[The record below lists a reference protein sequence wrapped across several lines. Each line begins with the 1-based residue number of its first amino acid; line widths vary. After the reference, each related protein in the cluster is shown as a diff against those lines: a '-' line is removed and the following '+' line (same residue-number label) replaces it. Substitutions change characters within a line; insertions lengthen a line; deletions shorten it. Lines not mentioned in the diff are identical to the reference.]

1 MGTTFEAV
9 VAVLAKRF
17 DIEPAAVSRESSF
30 DDINLDS
37 LSQIEFG
44 TALNKAFAVDLSDDE
59 MAELSVIGEVVDKL
73 DEKLAEKV

>member
-1 MGTTFEAV
+1 MGTTFESV

-17 DIEPAAVSRESSF
+17 DIDPAEVSRESSF

-44 TALNKAFAVDLSDDE
+44 TALNKAFAVDISDDE